1 MEQFWHNIVPG
12 CHEGHI
18 YIPCSPRFPTAVLV
32 KVLYDKMD
40 TTKFLLVDG
49 YISQTYQPR
58 RAEQYFLDL
67 QKSKYIPPVEIVFY
81 PDREGHF
88 FLVGR
93 QVLQKPTPSLLLD
106 RTVVDRGTVVPQTM
120 WAPHTIT
127 DKKQHVE
134 EAVLQMPIF
143 FEGGDGRLG
152 LTLEASA
159 AGRCHGLRNAQEF
172 APLGHKSTTHIRIA
186 WLGYKDFKRQVQIR
200 DETSEHNPITISRF
214 AHHIGRSVDA
224 FLKACESDSG
234 CTDDRRKRWEIG
246 PCGIRRSDIIVIGAI
261 HVSAGSWMPILQ
273 LSRYML

>member
-1 MEQFWHNIVPG
+1 MN
-12 CHEGHI
+12 
-18 YIPCSPRFPTAVLV
+18 
-32 KVLYDKMD
+32 
-40 TTKFLLVDG
+40 TKSLLVDG
-49 YISQTYQPR
+49 YISQTFQSR

-67 QKSKYIPPVEIVFY
+67 RKSKYIPPIEIVFY

-93 QVLQKPTPSLLLD
+93 QVLEQPTPSLLLD

-120 WAPHTIT
+120 WTPHTIT

-143 FEGGDGRLG
+143 FEGVDGRLG

-159 AGRCHGLRNAQEF
+159 AGRCHGLRNALQVV
-172 APLGHKSTTHIRIA
+172 PLGQNSTTHIRIA

-200 DETSEHNPITISRF
+200 DETSKHSPISISRF
-214 AHHIGRSVDA
+214 AHHIGRSVDT
-224 FLKACESDSG
+224 FLKAYEPDPG
-234 CTDDRRKRWEIG
+234 CTDDRRKMWEIG
-246 PCGIRRSDIIVIGAI
+246 PCGIRRNDIMVIGAI

-273 LSRYML
+273 LSRYIL